1 MLRIRNLESDLIKKY
16 ERNVSE
22 KMPMATSEASAWIQ
36 VKSLLNRNNNTAQKS
51 GHPLENMK
59 QSTLIGHIVIFQ
71 KIIFFFWIKLLSIK
85 CLGEPFKFLKRKRKV
100 VAIALTF

>member
-1 MLRIRNLESDLIKKY
+1 
-16 ERNVSE
+16 
-22 KMPMATSEASAWIQ
+22 MPMATSEASAWIQ

-71 KIIFFFWIKLLSIK
+71 KIFFFS
-85 CLGEPFKFLKRKRKV
+85 G
-100 VAIALTF
+100 